1 MRDER
6 QVIASVPTR
15 RTTSLLA
22 ALLIGAA
29 SLYGATD
36 APAAD
41 ESSLLPD
48 GAGKGLVLGSCTQCH
63 GLSSAAYQRKS
74 AAEWQHTVRD
84 MVSRGA
90 QVPEDEISLIS
101 DYLVRSFGP
110 DVPPVTKG
118 QGPADEVPPGVQ
130 MSGVGTASGTP
141 PELPDG
147 PAKTQVVEACSS
159 CHGLDRITTRGKDED
174 GWYAN
179 VNDMVRL
186 GAKLSPEQVV
196 PVVEYLSEHF
206 GRDTTLAAA
215 SAPPRS
221 TGHADQPQLWIVGSL
236 ERLRRKP
243 VPETGRLSD
252 LLPDREGKGLIL
264 GNCVQCHGLRYTVQQ
279 RKVAAEWSATVNDMV
294 ARGAQITKE
303 EADLIASYLAE
314 NLSPQSD

>member
-1 MRDER
+1 MRL
-6 QVIASVPTR
+6 QVFPMR
-15 RTTSLLA
+15 CRTSLLA
-22 ALLIGAA
+22 GLLIGAA
-29 SLYGATD
+29 SLSSATGAQ
-36 APAAD
+36 AAD

-118 QGPADEVPPGVQ
+118 QGPADEVRPGVQ

-147 PAKTQVVEACSS
+147 PTKTQVVEACTS

-186 GAKLSPEQVV
+186 GAKLSPDQVI

-206 GRDTTLAAA
+206 GRDVTPAAV
-215 SAPPRS
+215 SAPPKP
-221 TGHADQPQLWIVGSL
+221 TDPADQPQLWIVGSL
-236 ERLRRKP
+236 ERLRKTP

-264 GNCVQCHGLRYTVQQ
+264 GSCVQCHGLRYTVQQ

-294 ARGAQITKE
+294 ARGAQITE
-303 EADLIASYLAE
+303 DEADLIESYLAE
-314 NLSPQSD
+314 NLSPESD

>member
-1 MRDER
+1 MFPMRCK
-6 QVIASVPTR
+6 
-15 RTTSLLA
+15 TSLLA

-29 SLYGATD
+29 SLSSATGAQ
-36 APAAD
+36 AAD

-63 GLSSAAYQRKS
+63 NLKSTAYQRKS
-74 AAEWQHTVRD
+74 AAEWQHSVRD

-90 QVPEDEISLIS
+90 QVPEEVISLIS

-110 DVPPVTKG
+110 DVPPVTKD
-118 QGPADEVPPGVQ
+118 QGPADEVRPGVQ
-130 MSGVGTASGTP
+130 MSGAGTASGTP

-147 PAKTQVVEACSS
+147 PAKTQVVEACTS
-159 CHGLDRITTRGKDED
+159 CHGLDRITIRGKDED

-186 GAKLSPEQVV
+186 GTRLSPEQII

-206 GRDTTLAAA
+206 GRDATSLV
-215 SAPPRS
+215 SARPRPA
-221 TGHADQPQLWIVGSL
+221 GDADQPQLWIVGSL
-236 ERLRRKP
+236 ERLRKTP

-252 LLPDREGKGLIL
+252 LLPDREGKGLIV
-264 GNCVQCHGLRYTVQQ
+264 GTCVQCHGLRYTVQQ

-294 ARGAQITKE
+294 ARGAQISEDET
-303 EADLIASYLAE
+303 DLITSYLAE
-314 NLSPQSD
+314 NLSPESD